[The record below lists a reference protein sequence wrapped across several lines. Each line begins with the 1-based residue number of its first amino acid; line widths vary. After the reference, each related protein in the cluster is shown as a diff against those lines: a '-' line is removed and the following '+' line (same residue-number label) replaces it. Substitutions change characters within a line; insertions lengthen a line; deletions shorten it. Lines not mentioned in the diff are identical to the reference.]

1 MNKIFKVIYNKT
13 KHCYVV
19 VSELAKSHCKT
30 AGSHTARSKTALT
43 AAVLLALGAFSF
55 EGMPVAQAEEAINVT
70 NDYIGINTTVYD
82 ENGKKENPS
91 LSKRDSK
98 NSNYGGVW
106 SENPGAITVGVYAGA
121 GQQTV
126 TIGNNNRTQSVGSV
140 YIGEHKDYLKPGN
153 QPKPAY
159 YVTSV
164 GFNADAAGYGSI
176 AIGSNAQATNSDTNR
191 GLRVYQKSDENGNGY
206 GYLENNPTLKGASVA
221 VGYSANA
228 ADGNVAIGAYS
239 QALMD
244 DKAKKSLKKKS
255 VYTDEE
261 ASSYVSV
268 GGTVTTK
275 DTSGN
280 STTST
285 IRRRISNVADGAD
298 ATDVATVGQ
307 LQALSKELGGYK
319 EGFGIEITTGN
330 YY

>member
-1 MNKIFKVIYNKT
+1 M
-13 KHCYVV
+13 
-19 VSELAKSHCKT
+19 
-30 AGSHTARSKTALT
+30 
-43 AAVLLALGAFSF
+43 
-55 EGMPVAQAEEAINVT
+55 
-70 NDYIGINTTVYD
+70 
-82 ENGKKENPS
+82 
-91 LSKRDSK
+91 
-98 NSNYGGVW
+98 
-106 SENPGAITVGVYAGA
+106 
-121 GQQTV
+121 
-126 TIGNNNRTQSVGSV
+126 
-140 YIGEHKDYLKPGN
+140 
-153 QPKPAY
+153 
-159 YVTSV
+159 
-164 GFNADAAGYGSI
+164 
-176 AIGSNAQATNSDTNR
+176 
-191 GLRVYQKSDENGNGY
+191 RVYQKSDENGNGY

-221 VGYSANA
+221 VGYSANL

-319 EGFGIEITTGN
+319 EGFGIEITTDSTDKTKNKISLKRNLGRDANTKDKAVLKADEDKSALVIGGRVNQGDATGGQTTEKDYGALGQDSVTVGGADNTASGDAAVVVGGLSNTSSAQYSTVVGGSANDAIGN
-330 YY
+330 ESSVFGGFNNDATGLYATISGGSYNRTYGEKPLFWVVP